1 MLIVKRKIA
10 NFLRITFFIMSKQRK
25 DRDIPLLEGP
35 KRRVTELWSVIEIG
49 VEFIKGFRQFHFV
62 GPCITFF
69 GSARLKDDHPH
80 YQCARNLG
88 GAVARMGFTVMTGGG
103 GGIMEAANRG
113 AQEAGGK
120 SVGCNIQLPEEQ
132 NPNPYMDQWITLEHF
147 YVRKV
152 ILTKYSCGFV
162 IMPGGIGT
170 LDEFFEIYTLLQT
183 GKIQEFPLVLFGN
196 AYWSN
201 LLEQLEDMR
210 SEETISPTDLSLL
223 FVTDDT
229 DEAIAYLKDRA
240 NKYRKQARFQA
251 PRKIRWLWE

>member
-1 MLIVKRKIA
+1 MA
-10 NFLRITFFIMSKQRK
+10 NFPRIIFFIMSNRRK

-35 KRRVTELWSVIEIG
+35 KRRLTELWSVIEIG
-49 VEFIKGFRQFHFV
+49 AEFIRGFRKFHFA

-69 GSARLKDDHPH
+69 GSARLREDHTH
-80 YQCARNLG
+80 YQCARELG

-103 GGIMEAANRG
+103 SGIMEAANRG

-120 SVGCNIQLPEEQ
+120 SVGCNILLPEEQ
-132 NPNPYMDQWITLEHF
+132 APNPYMDEWITLEHF

-162 IMPGGIGT
+162 IMPGGLGT

-183 GKIQEFPLVLFGN
+183 GKIQQFPMVLFGSD
-196 AYWSN
+196 YWGN

-210 SEETISPTDLSLL
+210 TEETISPMDLSLL
-223 FVTDDT
+223 YVTDSS
-229 DEAIAYLKDRA
+229 DEAIVYLKDRA
-240 NKYRKQARFQA
+240 NTYREQAQFRA
-251 PRKIRWLWE
+251 PKRIRWLWE